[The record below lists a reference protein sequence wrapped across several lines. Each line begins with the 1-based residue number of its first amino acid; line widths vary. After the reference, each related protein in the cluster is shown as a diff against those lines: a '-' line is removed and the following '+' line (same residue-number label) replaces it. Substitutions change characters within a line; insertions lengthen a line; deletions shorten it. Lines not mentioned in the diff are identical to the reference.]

1 MRLRDLAA
9 RRGMTLAVTLGLA
22 AGLTCGLAQ
31 SAAADM
37 VLVLPTG
44 SENTARQE
52 QAVGSVRLPT
62 GPWAAAGFA
71 NVVPEGHIV
80 QEAWRLRGSR
90 ASTLQLLIPLRDQ
103 ITAAGYRVL
112 YDCATDLCG
121 GFDFRFTLSLLPEP
135 EMHVDLGDFRYLVA
149 RRGEGATAD
158 YLALVVSRSTDTG
171 FVHLTHVA
179 PNSAPSAPMAAAAPG
194 SDSAPVTTQ
203 VPPVSAP
210 QDGTT
215 ALPASSTAIAD
226 LDQKGSVVLEDLDF
240 GSGATTLADHAYPSL
255 SALAAYLAANPAAQ
269 VTLVGH
275 TDTTGSLAA
284 NVALSKKRAQSV
296 RARLLTLLG
305 VTATQVSAEGAGWL
319 APRASNETEE
329 GRARNRRVEAVL
341 IPQP

>member
-1 MRLRDLAA
+1 MRLRDLTVPGGAT
-9 RRGMTLAVTLGLA
+9 RAVTLALGITLGCGVAQPAVADLA
-22 AGLTCGLAQ
+22 LA
-31 SAAADM
+31 
-37 VLVLPTG
+37 LPTG
-44 SENTARQE
+44 SENTAREE

-71 NVVPEGHIV
+71 NVVPEGRIV
-80 QEAWRLRGSR
+80 QEAWRLRDSR

-149 RRGEGATAD
+149 RRGEGAAAE

-171 FVHLTHVA
+171 FVHLTHVSPATAA
-179 PNSAPSAPMAAAAPG
+179 PLTTAAPEATTAPAPDAEGGAAPG
-194 SDSAPVTTQ
+194 SADTGP
-203 VPPVSAP
+203 
-210 QDGTT
+210 
-215 ALPASSTAIAD
+215 STAPGITPMTD

-255 SALAAYLAANPAAQ
+255 AALAAYLAAHPASQ

-296 RARLLTLLG
+296 RARLLTLPG
-305 VTATQVSAEGAGWL
+305 VTAAQVSAEGAGWL

>member
-1 MRLRDLAA
+1 MLALV
-9 RRGMTLAVTLGLA
+9 GV
-22 AGLTCGLAQ
+22 LTCGLAHR
-31 SAAADM
+31 AAADM

-44 SENTARQE
+44 SENTAREE

-71 NVVPEGHIV
+71 NVVPEGRIV

-171 FVHLTHVA
+171 FVHLTHVTPATAA
-179 PNSAPSAPMAAAAPG
+179 PAPMATAAPG
-194 SDSAPVTTQ
+194 ETAAEAPSGADGSAPAN
-203 VPPVSAP
+203 VSAP
-210 QDGTT
+210 LPPAPGTVT
-215 ALPASSTAIAD
+215 MAD
-226 LDQKGSVVLEDLDF
+226 LEQKGSVVLEDLDF

-255 SALAAYLAANPAAQ
+255 AALAAYLAAHPASQ

-275 TDTTGSLAA
+275 TDTTGSLAT
-284 NVALSKKRAQSV
+284 NVALSQKRAQSV
-296 RARLLTLLG
+296 RARLLTLPG
-305 VTATQVSAEGAGWL
+305 VTAAQVSAEGAGWL